1 MLFNPKYGL
10 VFSFPGLDLSFP
22 VALIKDLIMTD
33 CSCEGFTKIVKAG
46 WLEGVFFFRFFFF
59 LQRRAE
65 AKREREGE
73 AFEWQEFRSLS
84 HLVSVWPL
92 GLYD

>member
-65 AKREREGE
+65 AKRERERVKRLNGKSSG
-73 AFEWQEFRSLS
+73 ACHILS
-84 HLVSVWPL
+84 QF
-92 GLYD
+92 GL

>member
-1 MLFNPKYGL
+1 MNQTREGKKKKKKRNSRRERWKCNSIKVLFNPKYGL

-46 WLEGVFFFRFFFF
+46 
-59 LQRRAE
+59 
-65 AKREREGE
+65 
-73 AFEWQEFRSLS
+73 
-84 HLVSVWPL
+84 
-92 GLYD
+92 

>member
-1 MLFNPKYGL
+1 MDSSLLLSHREKRGRKKDRTERWKCNFIKVLFNPKYGL

-46 WLEGVFFFRFFFF
+46 
-59 LQRRAE
+59 
-65 AKREREGE
+65 
-73 AFEWQEFRSLS
+73 
-84 HLVSVWPL
+84 
-92 GLYD
+92 